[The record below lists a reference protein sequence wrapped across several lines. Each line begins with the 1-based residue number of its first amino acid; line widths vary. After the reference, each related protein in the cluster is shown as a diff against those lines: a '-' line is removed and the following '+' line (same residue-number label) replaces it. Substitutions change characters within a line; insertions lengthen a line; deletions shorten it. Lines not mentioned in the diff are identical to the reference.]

1 MPFQWSMNC
10 ISVVFN
16 NEALLSG
23 FGGQTI
29 VLENPD
35 FLLGKGVPVGTLLA
49 KLN

>member
-1 MPFQWSMNC
+1 MPSQWSM
-10 ISVVFN
+10 SYVGVVFN

-29 VLENPD
+29 VLENSG
-35 FLLGKGVPVGTLLA
+35 FLLGKGVPVGTLWT